1 MFFVVL
7 SVSGIRVLNEGWHI
21 TKRTFFKEND
31 QEEKYEEH
39 FQKYF
44 FFKKDLS
51 NLEMI
56 IAVSERSINYLMH
69 YLY

>member
-39 FQKYF
+39 LQKVRTNFSHFPKVF
-44 FFKKDLS
+44 FL
-51 NLEMI
+51 
-56 IAVSERSINYLMH
+56 
-69 YLY
+69 